1 MNSLLYQ
8 LYTGDYDTTLERD
21 KRQRELDR
29 KIYDEWEKVQ
39 KRFGDSFTD
48 RLFELEG
55 EREELREFLYF
66 RKGFSLGI
74 QLMLEA
80 LTSATA

>member
-39 KRFGDSFTD
+39 KMFGDSFTD

-55 EREELREFLYF
+55 EREELREFIY
-66 RKGFSLGI
+66 FSLGI

-80 LTSATA
+80 LTSATG

>member
-39 KRFGDSFTD
+39 KMFGDSFTD

-74 QLMLEA
+74 QLML
-80 LTSATA
+80 